1 MFWLFL
7 SLSFI
12 FISLS
17 GICESI
23 MDKLNFHYGCSI
35 FGRNKKT
42 FPELFWNSEVS
53 WKNKYKCGDIGT
65 PKFLGSTTIFVFC
78 TDGWHLFKFF
88 RNVFALLS
96 TGFAVY
102 TTFFIPECITLAPL
116 LYTFCL
122 VLILRGLYS
131 LLFNIFF
138 DFVL

>member
-1 MFWLFL
+1 
-7 SLSFI
+7 
-12 FISLS
+12 
-17 GICESI
+17 